1 MAETTNALLANE
13 PNPFFDVCFAPPFW
27 LMGLLLMGEDDMRRI
42 FWSRCLCNGSWLMN
56 EVLDSDRDDV
66 KNGDVDLAED
76 LVQLTVNAR

>member
-1 MAETTNALLANE
+1 
-13 PNPFFDVCFAPPFW
+13 
-27 LMGLLLMGEDDMRRI
+27 
-42 FWSRCLCNGSWLMN
+42 MN